1 MLDVHPPHEAT
12 HTWQD
17 FFIHIATIIIGLL
30 IAIGLEQTVELLHH
44 RHERE
49 DARERLI
56 EEIKDNAEVTRDNVY
71 ALHAHEKHL
80 AEDLQVLARLRAHKL
95 QPTDHIITDRPWT
108 PVKVGAWTTARA
120 DGAAAY
126 LSPDDQVIFEH
137 TNRDADLF
145 NTMSLEAQTTL
156 GRGAMVINQTR
167 LLKAAPPQA
176 DASDIYYGHRGDAAA
191 EEFSLAGAVG
201 AVTLSQLTP
210 AQIDRLKQ
218 TLVKSPISRK
228 IKAG

>member
-80 AEDLQVLARLRAHKL
+80 AEGLQVLARLRAHKL
-95 QPTDHIITDRPWT
+95 QPTDQE
-108 PVKVGAWTTARA
+108 VA
-120 DGAAAY
+120 
-126 LSPDDQVIFEH
+126 
-137 TNRDADLF
+137 
-145 NTMSLEAQTTL
+145 
-156 GRGAMVINQTR
+156 
-167 LLKAAPPQA
+167 
-176 DASDIYYGHRGDAAA
+176 
-191 EEFSLAGAVG
+191 
-201 AVTLSQLTP
+201 
-210 AQIDRLKQ
+210 
-218 TLVKSPISRK
+218 
-228 IKAG
+228 

>member
-1 MLDVHPPHEAT
+1 M
-12 HTWQD
+12 
-17 FFIHIATIIIGLL
+17 
-30 IAIGLEQTVELLHH
+30 
-44 RHERE
+44 
-49 DARERLI
+49 DAGE
-56 EEIKDNAEVTRDNVY
+56 
-71 ALHAHEKHL
+71 
-80 AEDLQVLARLRAHKL
+80 
-95 QPTDHIITDRPWT
+95 
-108 PVKVGAWTTARA
+108 VGAWTTARA

-126 LSPDDQVIFEH
+126 LSPDDQVIFEY
-137 TNRDADLF
+137 TNRDELDPF

-176 DASDIYYGHRGDAAA
+176 DESEIHYGHRGDAAA

-218 TLVKSPISRK
+218 TLESSTMT
-228 IKAG
+228 